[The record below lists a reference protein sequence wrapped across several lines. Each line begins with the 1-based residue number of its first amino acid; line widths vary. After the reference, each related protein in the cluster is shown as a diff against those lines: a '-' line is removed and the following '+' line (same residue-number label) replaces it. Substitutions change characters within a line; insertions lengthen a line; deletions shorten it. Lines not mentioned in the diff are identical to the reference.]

1 MFRTWH
7 RRTVPKLLSPAPE
20 REPSAAT
27 AASASPPSLPAAPA
41 ARSPRAPPRKVTASS
56 APCRTISRQRRR
68 RQQRPP
74 RRQRSRREEAGAGR
88 GGEARPRRIPPRAHR
103 LIQPGAAPGFV
114 RSGAPSHGFELR
126 RFSLSEAD
134 VRWPPRRRQTTRGD
148 DGLRSHVVLRTGKPA
163 CLKTHFSS
171 SSRRCLWTLLHC
183 GGRALFA

>member
-27 AASASPPSLPAAPA
+27 AASASPPPLPAAPA

-56 APCRTISRQRRR
+56 APCRTISRRRR

-88 GGEARPRRIPPRAHR
+88 GGEARPRRIPPRAR
-103 LIQPGAAPGFV
+103 CISQARAAPGFV
-114 RSGAPSHGFELR
+114 RSGAPGHGFEPGSFL
-126 RFSLSEAD
+126 FSESD
-134 VRWPPRRRQTTRGD
+134 VRWYPRRKQTTRVA
-148 DGLRSHVVLRTGKPA
+148 DGLCSQVVLRTGKPA
-163 CLKTHFSS
+163 YLKTPSS
-171 SSRRCLWTLLHC
+171 SSSPRCRWGPH
-183 GGRALFA
+183 AL